1 MSALLPLLVAGLVA
15 GQVIDESSAP
25 LPGVLVE
32 LRQAGAAAPLTAI
45 TDEQGRFT
53 LTGHVPGAGELTFKL
68 INFGTVRRHITVEA
82 DNPVALTVVMRLAMS
97 ADVTVTGQR
106 TFRNIADLENPAE
119 NLVGIATAASQG
131 AITAAELEARPTM
144 RAGEVFETV
153 PGLIVSQHSGEGKA
167 NQYYL
172 RGFNLDHGTDFA
184 TTIAG
189 VPVNMPSHA
198 HGHGYS
204 DNNFLLPELVS
215 GVQYKKGPYFA
226 DEGDFSAAGA
236 ANVNYVSQ
244 LDRPMVRLSAGEQGW
259 GRVFAAA
266 SPRVGGGHL
275 LAAFELNHND
285 GPWDRPDDY
294 QKANGVLR
302 YTRGDARN
310 GFSITGMGYRA
321 GWDSTDQIPQ
331 RAVIDG
337 SLSRFGT
344 IDPSDGGQTYRHSAA
359 FDLQRSSPRASTRA
373 SGYAMRYGLNLFSN
387 FTYFLD
393 DPVDGDQFEQ
403 AERRT
408 VAGGRVTHRRMGRF
422 LGRDAESAVGAQ
434 LRHDAVGAIGLY
446 KTIARR
452 RVSTTREDSLN
463 QTSLGTF
470 AQSEITWNKVV
481 RTMVGLRGDVFRF
494 DVRAGDPLNAGK
506 EADALVSPKFAAV
519 FGPWASTEFYVNAGL
534 GFHSNDARGA
544 TITRDPLTGEAASR
558 VTPLARARG
567 AEVGLRTV
575 KVRGMQTTVALWTL
589 GLDSELLFVGDAGTT
604 EASPRTHRYGI
615 EWANYGRLTPW
626 LTFELDLSLSRA
638 RFAGESEAGAFVPGA
653 VNRVIQAGLTAE
665 PSRPLFGG
673 LRVRHFGPR
682 PLVEDNSVRSQATT
696 IVNAEAGYRLT
707 RRTRVMLEAFNLFN
721 AKVSDI
727 DYFYTSRL
735 PGEPLSGIDDI
746 HTHPALPRT
755 ARVSLEIA
763 W

>member
-1 MSALLPLLVAGLVA
+1 M
-15 GQVIDESSAP
+15 
-25 LPGVLVE
+25 
-32 LRQAGAAAPLTAI
+32 
-45 TDEQGRFT
+45 
-53 LTGHVPGAGELTFKL
+53 
-68 INFGTVRRHITVEA
+68 
-82 DNPVALTVVMRLAMS
+82 
-97 ADVTVTGQR
+97 
-106 TFRNIADLENPAE
+106 
-119 NLVGIATAASQG
+119 
-131 AITAAELEARPTM
+131 
-144 RAGEVFETV
+144 
-153 PGLIVSQHSGEGKA
+153 GKA
-167 NQYYL
+167 KRTGTYL

-275 LAAFELNHND
+275 LAALELNHND

-321 GWDSTDQIPQ
+321 GWDSTDQIPE

-373 SGYAMRYGLNLFSN
+373 SGYVMRYGLNLFSN
-387 FTYFLD
+387 FTYLLD

-434 LRHDAVGAIGLY
+434 LRHDAVGTIGLY

-506 EADALVSPKFAAV
+506 AADALVSPKFAAV

-604 EASPRTHRYGI
+604 EASPRTQRYGI

-626 LTFELDLSLSRA
+626 LTFELDVAL
-638 RFAGESEAGAFVPGA
+638 PGA
-653 VNRVIQAGLTAE
+653 I
-665 PSRPLFGG
+665 
-673 LRVRHFGPR
+673 
-682 PLVEDNSVRSQATT
+682 
-696 IVNAEAGYRLT
+696 
-707 RRTRVMLEAFNLFN
+707 RRRE
-721 AKVSDI
+721 
-727 DYFYTSRL
+727 
-735 PGEPLSGIDDI
+735 
-746 HTHPALPRT
+746 
-755 ARVSLEIA
+755 
-763 W
+763 